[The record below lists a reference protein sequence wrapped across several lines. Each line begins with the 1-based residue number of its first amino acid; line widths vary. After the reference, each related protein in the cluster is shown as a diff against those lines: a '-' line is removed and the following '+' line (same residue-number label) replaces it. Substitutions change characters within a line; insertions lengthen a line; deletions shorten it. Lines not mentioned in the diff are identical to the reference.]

1 MKDLLITFEGGEG
14 AGKTTLIKGVRKA
27 LQEKGKDVLVTRAPG
42 GTPFGNKMRSL
53 LLDEKGPLD
62 KRAELFL
69 FLADRAQHVKEVI
82 KPALALGK
90 VVLCDRF
97 NDSTVAYQGV
107 ARELDPVY
115 VRSLCLFAG
124 DGLLPNLTFY
134 LDIDPE
140 VGLKRAMVESGSKD
154 RMESESL
161 SFHKKIRG
169 AFHAMAEEEP
179 SRIYQLDGE
188 LSPEIILKQAL
199 DRLYALSSSC
209 R

>member
-1 MKDLLITFEGGEG
+1 
-14 AGKTTLIKGVRKA
+14 
-27 LQEKGKDVLVTRAPG
+27 
-42 GTPFGNKMRSL
+42 MRSL

-62 KRAELFL
+62 ERAELFL

-82 KPALALGK
+82 NPALAAGK
-90 VVLCDRF
+90 IVLCDRF

-107 ARELDPVY
+107 ARELDPDY

-124 DGLLPNLTFY
+124 SGLQPDLTFY

-140 VGLKRAMVESGSKD
+140 IGLRRAMDERGSKD
-154 RMESESL
+154 RLESESL

-169 AFHAMAEEEP
+169 AFHAMAKKEP

-188 LSPEIILKQAL
+188 LSPDTILKQAL